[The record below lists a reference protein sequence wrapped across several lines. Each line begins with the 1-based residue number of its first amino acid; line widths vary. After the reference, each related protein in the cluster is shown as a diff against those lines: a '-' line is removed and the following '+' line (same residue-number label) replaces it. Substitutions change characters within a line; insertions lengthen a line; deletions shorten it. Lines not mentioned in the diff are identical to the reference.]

1 MAQQPPLDP
10 PDAAPDDA
18 TAAVADA
25 VASVAAPAP
34 TPPPA
39 ASPSRPA
46 VTVDPSVADTDW
58 ATQVVGTIDQYV
70 GLVRD
75 RTTRPALVVTR
86 ALVFGIIILILAVA
100 AGVLLWI
107 AWITGI
113 TALVGEVWITYL
125 ITGGILVLL
134 GAFLMAKRGPA
145 GSQV

>member
-10 PDAAPDDA
+10 PDAVPAA
-18 TAAVADA
+18 TPAAAAEA
-25 VASVAAPAP
+25 VASVAPAAPAP
-34 TPPPA
+34 RAATVPPA
-39 ASPSRPA
+39 A
-46 VTVDPSVADTDW
+46 VDPNAREVDW
-58 ATQVVGTIDQYV
+58 ASQLAGTIDQYV

-113 TALVGEVWITYL
+113 TALVGRVWITYL

-134 GAFLMAKRGPA
+134 GVFLMAKRGPA
-145 GSQV
+145 GSDA